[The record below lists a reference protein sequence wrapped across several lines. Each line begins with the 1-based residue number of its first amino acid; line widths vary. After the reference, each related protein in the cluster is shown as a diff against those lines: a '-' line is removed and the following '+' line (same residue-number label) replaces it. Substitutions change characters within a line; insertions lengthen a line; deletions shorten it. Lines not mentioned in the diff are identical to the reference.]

1 MMNPRHFLYACVVGI
16 CFVTLTSCE
25 HRVLSDPTKVHYV
38 RVYLE
43 EDIKNVNCGFYNE
56 TYEHPE
62 FTRPLTMLAC
72 LADPQTGE
80 VLSEGILNNQGS
92 DARGNYIHGYVG
104 APSGEYNLVI
114 YQLGSPLTLIKYAD
128 DYYNMQA
135 YTSSVSDRVLGYL
148 EQTSKVIG
156 DDPIVQEPDHI
167 LVARCDDVHIS
178 QSVKVDTLKTADGDF
193 FTARSIAKSYYLQL
207 RITGVE
213 WVRSTA
219 AVLSGLSG
227 SSLLCKEEGMI
238 ETDPVNL
245 YFSMM
250 YGGSKKRSSG
260 GGEGSE
266 EVLYTTF
273 TTFGKIPDLTSELTL
288 NFEFAK
294 SDGSSQIEAID
305 ITEVF
310 KTPLAIENQWL
321 LLDKEISITKPIGG
335 SGGMDP
341 GVDGWKEEEADL
353 PM

>member
-1 MMNPRHFLYACVVGI
+1 MMNLRHFLYAFVVGV
-16 CFVTLTSCE
+16 CFMALTSCE
-25 HRVLSDPTKVHYV
+25 HRILMDPVDAHYV
-38 RVYLE
+38 RVYFDE
-43 EDIKNVNCGFYNE
+43 AIKNVNCGFYNE

-62 FTRPLTMLAC
+62 YRRPLTMLAC
-72 LADPQTGE
+72 LADAQTGQI
-80 VLSEGILNNQGS
+80 VSEGLLRNQGN
-92 DARGNYIHGYVG
+92 DARGYYIDGHIAGSPGDY
-104 APSGEYNLVI
+104 SLLL
-114 YQLGSPLTLIKYAD
+114 YQLGSPLTLIKHTG
-128 DYYNMQA
+128 DYFTMQA
-135 YTSSVSDRVLGYL
+135 YTSHVGDRIMGYL

-156 DDPIVQEPDHI
+156 DDPIVLEPEHI
-167 LVARCDDVHIS
+167 MVARCDDVHIY
-178 QSVKVDTLKTADGDF
+178 QSMKPDTLKTSTGDF
-193 FTARSIAKSYYLQL
+193 FTARTIAKSYYLQL
-207 RITGVE
+207 KITGVQ

-260 GGEGSE
+260 GGDGSE

-294 SDGSSQIEAID
+294 SDGSSQVETID
-305 ITEVF
+305 LTEVF

-321 LLDKEISITKPIGG
+321 LLDKEIAISRPIG
-335 SGGMDP
+335 GGMDP